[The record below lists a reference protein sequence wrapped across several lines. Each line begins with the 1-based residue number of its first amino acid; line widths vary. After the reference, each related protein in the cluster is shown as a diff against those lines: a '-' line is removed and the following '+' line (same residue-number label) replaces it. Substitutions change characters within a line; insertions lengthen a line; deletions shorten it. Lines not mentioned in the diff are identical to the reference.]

1 MIWDFQF
8 GCHVTT
14 KSAFCFEIARK
25 VNITIDIHNTTILR
39 PILLLDQF
47 AVKLTERYFTA
58 KHTSG
63 GSSGRIQDG
72 G

>member
-1 MIWDFQF
+1 MGLPVWLSRDY
-8 GCHVTT
+8 
-14 KSAFCFEIARK
+14 EISILFRNRSIK

>member
-1 MIWDFQF
+1 MGLPVWLSRDD
-8 GCHVTT
+8 
-14 KSAFCFEIARK
+14 EISILFRNRSIK